1 MVRGIPNL
9 PKIGGGYSRVVYV
22 FENFIKNF
30 VEIVRFVIIVK
41 SLNCYSP
48 FVSNFK
54 LKLSFLDILFKLGS
68 YLKLNLNL

>member
-30 VEIVRFVIIVK
+30 VGIVRFVIVVK
-41 SLNCYSP
+41 TFLNFLYTIKTKMFLTKLLYCGLKFYSL
-48 FVSNFK
+48 
-54 LKLSFLDILFKLGS
+54 
-68 YLKLNLNL
+68 